1 MIQADS
7 REVPTRRALLRTGFV
22 VGLSFSAVFANP
34 LATFAAAPL
43 GFAQW
48 RDRFRAHALSKGI
61 SEATWARVMGRI
73 EPDMSVF
80 RELGNQPEFNEEL
93 WQYINRRVSDWRII
107 NGRAALRKNEAL
119 FARIEQDF
127 GVERGTLLALWGV
140 ESAYGDPLVQQN
152 HMRPVFPALAALAWN
167 EPRRRAYWESEL
179 INALRIVDRGWSTP
193 EEMRGSWAGAM
204 GHTQWMP
211 EVWLNVGIDYD
222 HDGRVSPFGRPDDA
236 VGSTARDLVNR
247 GKYHRGEHW
256 GYEVRDNGA
265 SPHGNRNYAAWAS
278 AGVARADGAPFPQ
291 PNASAQLWTPV
302 PGGPS
307 FLLGPNFYS
316 VRSYN
321 PAMNYALAICHLGD
335 RCLGGPPFVQP
346 FPGSERAL
354 TLAEVQEMQ
363 VRLTK
368 AGFDTGGTDG
378 RVGND
383 TMQAVRDYQTKMGL
397 EPADGYGGLKVLARL
412 RQGS

>member
-1 MIQADS
+1 MAQADS
-7 REVPTRRALLRTGFV
+7 RKGPTRRALLGSGV
-22 VGLSFSAVFANP
+22 AVSAVFANP
-34 LATFAAAPL
+34 LAAFAAAPP
-43 GFAQW
+43 GFDQW
-48 RDRFRAHALSKGI
+48 RERFRAYALAKGV
-61 SEATWARVMGRI
+61 SEATWTRVMGRI

-80 RELGNQPEFNEEL
+80 RELRSQPEFGEEL
-93 WQYINRRVSDWRII
+93 WQYINRRVSDWRIV
-107 NGRAALRKNEAL
+107 NGREALRKNEAL
-119 FARIEQDF
+119 FARIEQDY

-236 VGSTARDLVNR
+236 LGSTARYLVNR

-256 GYEVRDNGA
+256 GYEVRTNGA
-265 SPHGNRNYAAWAS
+265 SSHGNRSYAAWAS

-335 RCLGGPPFVQP
+335 RILGGPAFIQP

-354 TLAEVQEMQ
+354 TLAEVKEMQ
-363 VRLTK
+363 VRLTR

-383 TMQAVRDYQTKMGL
+383 TMQAVRDYQAKMGL

-412 RQGS
+412 RQGG